1 MGKIRTRDGWSYE
14 LTPGDLLW
22 AARMIEGEG
31 GNQAGVLW
39 TMAQRLALVHRSA
52 PHLTFSDLIRAYSQP
67 INPRWQRDGEFCR
80 PGGPRSDTEACD
92 ERHLARRERIT
103 ALRPEDMPDAID
115 FVQRWA
121 RGAVP
126 NNVPKAVHFATP
138 EVIAR
143 RINEGS
149 LARVVLTDGN
159 AYASTTRSEAWP
171 AHYVEIDA

>member
-52 PHLTFSDLIRAYSQP
+52 PHLTFTDLIRAYSQP
-67 INPRWQRDGEFCR
+67 INPRWSRTGDFCAA
-80 PGGPRSDTEACD
+80 GGPYSDTEACD
-92 ERHLARRERIT
+92 ERHLERRDRISNL
-103 ALRPEDMPDAID
+103 APEDMRPAVD

-121 RGAVP
+121 RGSVP
-126 NNVPKAVHFATP
+126 NPVPKAVHFATP
-138 EVIAR
+138 ELIAR
-143 RINEGS
+143 RINDGS

-159 AYASTTRSEAWP
+159 AYASTPRSETWP
-171 AHYVEIDA
+171 AHFVEVGA